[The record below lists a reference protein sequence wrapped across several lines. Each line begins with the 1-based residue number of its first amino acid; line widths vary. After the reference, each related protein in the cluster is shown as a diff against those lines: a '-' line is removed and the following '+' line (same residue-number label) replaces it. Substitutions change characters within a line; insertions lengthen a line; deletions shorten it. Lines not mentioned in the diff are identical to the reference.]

1 MKGIDLFINQATLF
15 ADFDDFFRS
24 APGVY
29 LEKVYG
35 ELEFHPEAKSG
46 LLKVSVSK
54 SGKFIISESCYY
66 DFEVDGDPIGYIY
79 PASAWKLARCPLD
92 RSQHGVVMSRSGV
105 VMSYIELGRKIQDR
119 LKTGEYEIHTPQD
132 DHERITESHQLAT
145 SSVAERNESVH
156 ETYQILK
163 TKPDEPYYWSN
174 GHMIPEF
181 FDDVAYLNR
190 INVEGSFKFN
200 PWIVGSENNDIAIQR
215 MMNGDEISRHSD
227 TIPNGTDRHILYT
240 IHWVTEG
247 DFIGREL
254 IVGKRTR
261 GDLIRYIDSCL
272 NEQDNFSGYCSV
284 PQEFQDT
291 ITIKPENCRGA
302 ILNAFNP
309 IYYHGVAEMKIGAP
323 VYTISDHFKL
333 PL

>member
-29 LEKVYG
+29 LSRIYG
-35 ELEFHPEAKSG
+35 ELDFHPEAKSG
-46 LLKVSVSK
+46 LLKVSVTK

-66 DFEVDGDPIGYIY
+66 DYNVDGDPIGYIY
-79 PASAWKLARCPLD
+79 PASAENLSRCELQ
-92 RSQHGVVMSRSGV
+92 RNQNGVVISRSGV
-105 VMSYIELGRKIQDR
+105 VMDYIELGKSIRDR
-119 LKTGEYEIHTPQD
+119 IIFGDYETHTPED
-132 DHERITESHQLAT
+132 DHDKITDSHRLAT
-145 SSVAERNESVH
+145 NIVAYRKGIH

-163 TKPDEPYYWSN
+163 TKPGEPYYWSN

-190 INVEGSFKFN
+190 INIEGRFGFN
-200 PWIVGSENNDIAIQR
+200 PWIIGSENNDISVQR
-215 MMNGDEISRHSD
+215 MISGDAIDRHSD
-227 TIPNGTDRHILYT
+227 TIPNGTDRHILYS
-240 IHWVTEG
+240 IHWVTNG

-261 GDLIRYIDSCL
+261 KDLIRYIKSCL
-272 NEQDNFSGYCSV
+272 NDQDNTTGYCSV
-284 PQEFQDT
+284 PMEYKDT
-291 ITIKPENCRGA
+291 FTIKPETNTGVV
-302 ILNAFNP
+302 LNAFNP
-309 IYYHGVAEMKIGAP
+309 IYYHGVKAMEIGAP

-333 PL
+333 PF